1 MLNAILGTKEKMGAI
16 YVEDTRVPVT
26 WVKAGPCIVT
36 QIKKIDSDGYW
47 AVQLGFGSKKIKNI
61 TKPLKG
67 HLQKAIQI
75 STLKDQTKL
84 PRYLREIRLNKEPE
98 VKVGDQILASDL
110 FKRGDLVAVTGI
122 SKGKGF
128 AGVVKRWHFAG
139 GPKTHGQSDRQRA
152 PGSIG
157 QGTTPGRVY
166 KGKHMAGRMGGDT
179 VTVKNLIITNIDS
192 EGGRVAISGALPGS
206 TESLLII
213 KKIGSGKLS
222 ELVEETPEV
231 VEQVE
236 EKDTS
241 PKETAEDKGKEVD
254 DEKSEKESASKESPK
269 EAEKDK

>member
-1 MLNAILGTKEKMGAI
+1 MGATYI
-16 YVEDTRVPVT
+16 EDTRVPVT

-36 QIKKIDSDGYW
+36 QIKKIESDGYW
-47 AVQLGFGSKKIKNI
+47 AVQLGFGAKKAKNI
-61 TKPLKG
+61 SKPLKG
-67 HLQKAIQI
+67 HLEKAIQT
-75 STLKDQTKL
+75 SSVKDQTKL
-84 PRYLREIRLNKEPE
+84 PRYLREIRLDKEPD

-110 FKRGDLVAVTGI
+110 FKRGDVVAVTGI

-179 VTVKNLIITNIDS
+179 VTVKNLIITDVDS

-213 KKIGSGKLS
+213 KKTGSGKLS

-231 VEQVE
+231 IEQVE
-236 EKDTS
+236 EVESST
-241 PKETAEDKGKEVD
+241 
-254 DEKSEKESASKESPK
+254 KESAEDEKKEEVKEEKPKKDAGSLDSPEEVK
-269 EAEKDK
+269 KDK